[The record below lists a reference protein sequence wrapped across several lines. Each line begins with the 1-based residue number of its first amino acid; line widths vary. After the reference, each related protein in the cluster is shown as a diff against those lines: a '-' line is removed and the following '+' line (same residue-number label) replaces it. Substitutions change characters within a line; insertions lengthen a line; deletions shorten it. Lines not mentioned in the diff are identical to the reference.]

1 VSDEC
6 FYSPNQV
13 AQAVDDKTYATE
25 TGNEVTWE
33 EEENWK
39 FRLGAFTDK
48 LTQWASVNGSEL
60 SFSYRIYEGSMPKG
74 TQARTDIPSNP
85 A

>member
-6 FYSPNQV
+6 FYSSNQV
-13 AQAVDDKTYATE
+13 AQAVDGKTYATE

-33 EEENWK
+33 DEENWK
-39 FRLGAFTDK
+39 FRLGAFADK

-60 SFSYRIYEGSMPKG
+60 SFSYRIYERSMPEG
-74 TQARTDIPSNP
+74 TQALTDIPSNP